1 MDQGTDFS
9 HPRGRLMMNR
19 PFHATV
25 LRQADAPYA
34 PASYRKNRPMR
45 EQPVTN
51 PSLLVRLRDPSDGG
65 AWATFSEI
73 YEPLIFA
80 FCRKQGL
87 QEADARDVTQ
97 DVMCSVIRAIQKF
110 EYDPAHGK
118 FRSWLYR
125 VIRSKLAN
133 HYNAS
138 ARQPRGSGQTVVN
151 QMLNEQPDVE
161 DAQAFDREAEQ
172 RVFEWACEKVRPQFE
187 NNTWQAFWR
196 TAVKQEKPGMVAEAL
211 SMSVGSVYIAKSR
224 VIKQLQAT
232 IHDASDWTC

>member
-1 MDQGTDFS
+1 MSRVTIPIALRHADKT
-9 HPRGRLMMNR
+9 PRVGRG
-19 PFHATV
+19 
-25 LRQADAPYA
+25 LRQRAMA
-34 PASYRKNRPMR
+34 

-65 AWATFSEI
+65 AWETFSEI

-80 FCRKQGL
+80 FCRKRGL

-97 DVMCSVIRAIQKF
+97 DTLLSVIRAIQKF

-133 HYNAS
+133 HFSKS
-138 ARQPRGSGQTVVN
+138 AKQVRGSGQTVVN
-151 QMLNEQPDVE
+151 QMLNEQPGVE
-161 DAQAFDREAEQ
+161 EEQAFDREAEQ
-172 RVFEWACEKVRPQFE
+172 RVFEWACEKVRPEFE
-187 NNTWQAFWR
+187 EKTWQAFHR
-196 TAVKQEKPGMVAEAL
+196 VAVRQEKSNAVADAL
-211 SMSVGSVYIAKSR
+211 GMSVGAVYIAKSR
-224 VIKQLQAT
+224 VIKRLQAT